1 MSEKIESLLTEQER
15 LKAEN
20 DRLKAQAEIDRQ
32 SSLNKIGATKADTY
46 YGLQGANL
54 INQYLTA
61 QQQKKRG
68 AAELARLKGQRPE
81 LSPYVKDVRLQQ
93 RLAEADQARLTGL
106 SPDAQRIADRQM
118 LQGQLAM
125 DQRAR
130 TASGGQAGMYG
141 NLAQQGALARYG
153 AAPEMALAQEE
164 ARIGKQQIYDA
175 LSERAMLED
184 QAALARQ
191 DAEQLA
197 RRGEWQD
204 AMKAAQATEAAGRA
218 NLLDIY
224 EQMPYYASNV
234 AGTYTNLNEQRPWRV
249 NDKFQ
254 PVDDPNVGD
263 EGSFPTSVYSGDAY
277 KDGLYQKDLDILN
290 TLESKPDQ
298 SYMGG
303 WSDNSPY
310 SGAAYREGLYGAAQD
325 IIAEHYNNRTE

>member
-1 MSEKIESLLTEQER
+1 MAYESDVDNTQYWDR
-15 LKAEN
+15 LKAQDKEIKA
-20 DRLKAQAEIDRQ
+20 LKAQAEIDRQ
-32 SSLNKIGATKADTY
+32 SSLNKIGATKADAY

-118 LQGQLAM
+118 LQGQLATEQM
-125 DQRAR
+125 AR
-130 TASGGQAGMYG
+130 TTSGGQAGMYG

-164 ARIGKQQIYDA
+164 ARLGKQQIYDA

-234 AGTYTNLNEQRPWRV
+234 AGTYTNLNEQRPWRSSRYKPSKEI
-249 NDKFQ
+249 D
-254 PVDDPNVGD
+254 
-263 EGSFPTSVYSGDAY
+263 TSVDLTEGYNTRSGAMEY
-277 KDGLYQKDLDILN
+277 NPALD
-290 TLESKPDQ
+290 D
-298 SYMGG
+298 
-303 WSDNSPY
+303 SPY
-310 SGAAYREGLYGAAQD
+310 VTPYSADPYGDTYQEAEEL
-325 IIAEHYNNRTE
+325 IAEHYNNRTA